1 MKRRTFLTAATTT
14 TAAATSAILPGF
26 VAKAFAQDDP
36 DNGRDRA
43 AELAAL
49 SNAYRTAQQTGRPLL
64 VFVVPEDGGLR
75 WERAHGIGELLNH
88 GDAAIFSD
96 LALAEVVCTTMVTL
110 RRLVPQ
116 AGDGEPW
123 MVVVETDQHPATAR
137 QLTREI
143 EAWPDHWTYQG
154 SPDDL
159 ERQSNEAIDRRIAA
173 LGGLVHEGL
182 AADDAI
188 ITRRARAAEAH
199 LDPAFVEAVHRAA
212 RSGHVTREMLARAPA
227 VVRASAR
234 GAEAVQT
241 DLAAH
246 ARERLTQQPVAGS
259 EWAHSW
265 GCGIT
270 VEGRDDNM
278 VVGCGMGHVP
288 ERSQRFLYWY
298 TR

>member
-1 MKRRTFLTAATTT
+1 MFLSAATTT
-14 TAAATSAILPGF
+14 TAAAASAVLPGF
-26 VAKAFAQDDP
+26 VAKAFAQDDA

-43 AELAAL
+43 AELATL

-64 VFVVPEDGGLR
+64 VLVVPEDGGLR

-88 GDAAIFSD
+88 GSAAVFAD
-96 LALAEVVCTTMVTL
+96 LALAEVVCSTMTTL

-123 MVVVETDQHPATAR
+123 MVVVETDRHPASAQ

-143 EAWPDHWTYQG
+143 EAWPDHWTHDG
-154 SPDDL
+154 GPEEL
-159 ERQSNEAIDRRIAA
+159 ARLSNEAIDRRIAD
-173 LGGLVHEGL
+173 LGALVHAGL
-182 AADDAI
+182 AADDAM

-199 LDPAFVEAVHRAA
+199 LDSAFVEAVHRAG
-212 RSGHVTREMLARAPA
+212 RTGHVTPEMLSRAPA

-234 GAEAVQT
+234 GSESIQT

-246 ARERLTQQPVAGS
+246 ARQRLTQAPPAGS

-278 VVGCGMGHVP
+278 IVGCGMGQVP

>member
-1 MKRRTFLTAATTT
+1 MKRRAFLTATSTT
-14 TAAATSAILPGF
+14 TAAVASAVLPGF

-43 AELAAL
+43 VELAAL
-49 SNAYRTAQQTGRPLL
+49 SNAYRTAQQAGRPLL

-88 GDAAIFSD
+88 GDDEAFAD
-96 LALAEVVCTTMVTL
+96 LALAEVVCTTMSTL

-137 QLTREI
+137 QLSVEI

-154 SPDDL
+154 SPEDL

-173 LGGLVHEGL
+173 LRALVHSGL
-182 AADDAI
+182 AADDAM
-188 ITRRARAAEAH
+188 ITRRARAAEAR
-199 LDPAFVEAVHRAA
+199 LDPAFVEAIHRAG
-212 RSGHVTREMLARAPA
+212 RSGHVTREMLDRAPA
-227 VVRASAR
+227 VVRASGR
-234 GAEAVQT
+234 GAESIRGAI
-241 DLAAH
+241 AAR
-246 ARERLTQQPVAGS
+246 ARERLTQSPVAGS
-259 EWAHSW
+259 EWAQSW

-278 VVGCGMGHVP
+278 VVGCGMGQVP